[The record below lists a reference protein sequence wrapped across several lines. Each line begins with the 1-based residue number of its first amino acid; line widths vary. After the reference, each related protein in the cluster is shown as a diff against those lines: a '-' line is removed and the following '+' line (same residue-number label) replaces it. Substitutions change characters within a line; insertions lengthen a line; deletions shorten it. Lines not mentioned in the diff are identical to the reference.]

1 MVSRLMSYGTK
12 FQLMRTDVT
21 TLIRNSKYS
30 YLVMDAFHVGRHVIH
45 ESLGDERAERLLDKV
60 IDFNNSKAK
69 LYFDSMMS
77 GDDLSTR
84 EMKILSDELAYFR
97 RNWKAVRNRHTAG
110 FVGAHMERQVSH
122 ILAIRM
128 SMRPMS

>member
-1 MVSRLMSYGTK
+1 
-12 FQLMRTDVT
+12 
-21 TLIRNSKYS
+21 
-30 YLVMDAFHVGRHVIH
+30 MDAFHVGRHVIH